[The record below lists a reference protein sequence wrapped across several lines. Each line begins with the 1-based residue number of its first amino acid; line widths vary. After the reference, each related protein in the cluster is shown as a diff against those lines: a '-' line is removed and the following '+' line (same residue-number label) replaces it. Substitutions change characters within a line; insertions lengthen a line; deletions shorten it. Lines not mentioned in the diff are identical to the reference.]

1 VKIDDQQIAVSIA
14 RFVFKVN
21 CYFLVFKMLFDI
33 SHAALTSGRDIQLIL
48 TPADPITSTL
58 SLSSTAPASANVRNI
73 VFVPVIFV
81 FISRE
86 IQELLGR
93 SAFFL

>member
-1 VKIDDQQIAVSIA
+1 VQINHQEIAVSIA
-14 RFVFKVN
+14 GFIFKVN

-33 SHAALTSGRDIQLIL
+33 SHAALTNGRDIQLIL
-48 TPADPITSTL
+48 TLAEPITSTL
-58 SLSSTAPASANVRNI
+58 SFSSTAPASANVRNI
-73 VFVPVIFV
+73 VFVPVMFV

-86 IQELLGR
+86 IQELLGH